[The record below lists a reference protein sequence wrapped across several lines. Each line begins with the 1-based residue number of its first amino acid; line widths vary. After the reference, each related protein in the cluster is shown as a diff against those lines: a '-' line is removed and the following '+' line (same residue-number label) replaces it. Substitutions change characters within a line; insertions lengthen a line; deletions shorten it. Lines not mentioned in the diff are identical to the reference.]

1 MALVRCS
8 KQSKKKLP
16 FLLPLLCY
24 FRQTN
29 PYEILEFLF
38 CFLRSS
44 ACPPPPQPTLGT
56 ICSVVVELGVVASQ
70 IIDEVEPAEED
81 VVDGEANSGV
91 DDDDDDEL
99 LVPKSP
105 TPVQDEFCSFDD
117 TDDNTDFEDVDGGAG
132 GAGGDLGSGMK
143 KVFASVLDVD
153 DVGSQEEEEGDDDDD
168 DDDQPPSLP
177 PTLPP
182 VLIVIDDAD
191 VAASCPSPQP
201 SIISRPVSTTGV
213 VLHSLVYAP
222 RPYSAPKNINPS

>member
-1 MALVRCS
+1 M
-8 KQSKKKLP
+8 
-16 FLLPLLCY
+16 
-24 FRQTN
+24 
-29 PYEILEFLF
+29 
-38 CFLRSS
+38 SS
-44 ACPPPPQPTLGT
+44 APRPAPRPNSST
-56 ICSVVVELGVVASQ
+56 IGSVVVVVVELVVASQ
-70 IIDEVEPAEED
+70 IIDEVELSEDD
-81 VVDGEANSGV
+81 VVDGEGNSGLDD

-117 TDDNTDFEDVDGGAG
+117 TDDNTDFEDVESGAG
-132 GAGGDLGSGMK
+132 GAGGRGGLGLGMT

-153 DVGSQEEEEGDDDDD
+153 DGESQEDDEDDDDD
-168 DDDQPPSLP
+168 GQPPSLP

-182 VLIVIDDAD
+182 VLIVTDDAD
-191 VAASCPSPQP
+191 VVPAASACPSPQP